1 MMKGLASLDSFE
13 HLSQYDPD
21 DEFLQ
26 SNNSISLIECISLKK
41 QSSQVS
47 ETSEFSI
54 ISSGQIKS
62 AVKSISSV

>member
-1 MMKGLASLDSFE
+1 MKGLASLDSFE